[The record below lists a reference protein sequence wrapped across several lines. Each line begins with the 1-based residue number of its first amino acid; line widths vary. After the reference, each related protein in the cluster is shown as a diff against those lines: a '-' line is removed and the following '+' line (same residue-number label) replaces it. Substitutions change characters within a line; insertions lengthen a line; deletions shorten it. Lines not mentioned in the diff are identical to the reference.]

1 MLKLWYTSLPIT
13 RKLFFMFIVV
23 LTPIILFGV
32 FFQFIA
38 YYSLT
43 YNQLVDQNERA
54 VVYLM
59 QNRKHII
66 NDTNQQIDISKLYP
80 SIEAVGIYQNNQW
93 TDRFPETVTLP
104 SIQNI
109 PKNTF
114 VHKYYFGQL
123 DDAHQIFIKTNT
135 LKVTTYTNA
144 IMVASLAT
152 LVFAFICVFFIGIH
166 VQRVIA
172 RPILHLMNIARMV
185 SSNENYQVR
194 AQKMYED
201 EIGGLVDAFNTMLAR
216 VENRDH
222 QLHAEKNRAERAQ
235 NLAETNAEQTKE
247 AVKRLEFEVHV
258 RTKIERKLTDF
269 QSYLNSIINS
279 MPSALIA
286 VDEHFFVTQW
296 NKEASILSGTSIEY
310 ALGYSLEEAFPLL
323 GDYMDLISRALLEK
337 ETQVRERIE
346 YVHNDQKLFLDFV
359 VYPLNRTG
367 TLGAVIRI
375 DDISERTKLE
385 EVMVQTEK
393 MMSVGGLAAGMAHE
407 INNPLSAII
416 QGSQNIKRRLDPGL
430 PKNAKVAQEINADL
444 DKINEY
450 LTHREIIKFMDNIH
464 SAGQRAAHIVTNML
478 QFSRQSSRK
487 LDMHNICELLDRAVE
502 IASSDYDLK
511 KGYDFKQLEIIK
523 QYSDSELKVPCA
535 APEIEQVLLNLIK
548 NAAQALK
555 EREVNSFLE
564 HKSTIT
570 ISCRASNNQCILNIS
585 DNGTGMEDSVRKR
598 IFEPFFTTKDVG
610 IGTGLGLSVSYFII
624 TSHHNGTMDVS
635 STLGEGTTF
644 TIRLPLD
651 AYETH

>member
-1 MLKLWYTSLPIT
+1 MLKVWYTSLPIT
-13 RKLFFMFIVV
+13 RKIFFMFFVV
-23 LTPIILFGV
+23 LTSVIFFSVL
-32 FFQFIA
+32 FQFVS

-43 YNQLVDQNERA
+43 YKQLVKQNEQA
-54 VVYLM
+54 VVYLI
-59 QNRKHII
+59 K
-66 NDTNQQIDISKLYP
+66 NQQQHLGEGKQNIDISKVFP
-80 SIEAVGIYQNNQW
+80 SVKVVGVLKDGYW
-93 TDRFPETVTLP
+93 TQRFPANANLPNPSQIPSNTVR
-104 SIQNI
+104 
-109 PKNTF
+109 
-114 VHKYYFGQL
+114 HKYYFGKMDEQ
-123 DDAHQIFIKTNT
+123 HKIYIQTNT
-135 LKVTTYTNA
+135 LIVTHYKSA
-144 IMVASLAT
+144 ILWASLAT
-152 LVFAFICVFFIGIH
+152 LIFALICMIFAGIH
-166 VQRVIA
+166 VQRVIS

-185 SSNENYQVR
+185 SNNENYQVR

-235 NLAETNAEQTKE
+235 NLAENNAEQTKE

-296 NKEASILSGTSIEY
+296 NKEATTLSGTSIEY

-323 GDYMDLISRALLEK
+323 GDYMDIISRALLEK

-346 YVHNDQKLFLDFV
+346 YSLNDQKLFLDFV

-375 DDISERTKLE
+375 DDITERTKLE

-416 QGSQNIKRRLDPGL
+416 QGSQNIKRRLDPSL
-430 PKNAKVAQEINADL
+430 AKNVKVAEALNVDL
-444 DKINEY
+444 SQIKAYLNE
-450 LTHREIIKFMDNIH
+450 REIIKFMDNIH

-487 LDMHNICELLDRAVE
+487 LDMHNICELLDRAIE

-511 KGYDFKQLEIIK
+511 NGYDFKQLEIIK
-523 QYSDSELKVPCA
+523 EYSDEQLQIPCA

-555 EREVNSFLE
+555 EREINSFVE
-564 HKSTIT
+564 HKSSIT
-570 ISCRASNNQCILNIS
+570 IACTTNNNQCILSIS

-624 TSHHNGTMDVS
+624 TSHHNGTMNVT
-635 STLGEGTTF
+635 STLGEGSKF
-644 TIRLPLD
+644 TICLPLEVIE
-651 AYETH
+651 A